1 MPFGPQWVEDNSQ
14 AYRAH
19 GSCYEDSYKLP
30 EDQFCVDLGLG
41 DEGVAGASLA
51 VSSHTDSY
59 LAALITS
66 GYQIYSAAQSQRVLD
81 KIPAPLC
88 ASQREESG
96 SSTYAYGAAAPSVS
110 EAREVR
116 YV

>member
-1 MPFGPQWVEDNSQ
+1 MSTGNTTVAIPPGIMNPNTPLAFLPPALASQ
-14 AYRAH
+14 FEASRYL
-19 GSCYEDSYKLP
+19 YI
-30 EDQFCVDLGLG
+30 
-41 DEGVAGASLA
+41 ASLA